1 MEVKSKVQ
9 KYDIHPDFRIGVGMP
24 VNAVTLA
31 LGPILPKILD
41 WVTPRQRGLTY
52 RREKIT
58 SYDGA
63 QIAVEI
69 AVPAG
74 VGDRAPC
81 ILYFHGGAFV
91 IGGAPRNKNVAFS
104 LAKSVSCKAIY
115 VDYRL
120 AGRDPFPAGVED
132 CYAALKWIHHN
143 ATQLG
148 IDRERIVVYGE
159 SAGGALSAA
168 VAQMARDRGEAHV
181 HAQMLIYPVL
191 DCSGS
196 TESARTFTDTP
207 IWRTEANANM
217 WKVYLRDCRPPY
229 SPYAAPMLAE
239 SLRHLPPAYI
249 ETAEF
254 DPLRDE
260 GIAYARRLQADGVHV
275 ELVETRRTVHGFDMI
290 AKNEIV
296 QESFQRRTEFL
307 QKRLNDNSAT
317 DSR

>member
-1 MEVKSKVQ
+1 MSKLP
-9 KYDIHPDFRIGVGMP
+9 KYDIHPDFRIGAGVP
-24 VNAVTLA
+24 INAVTLA
-31 LGPILPKILD
+31 LGPILPKILG
-41 WVTPRQRGLTY
+41 WVTPREPGLTY
-52 RREKIT
+52 RREQIT
-58 SYDGA
+58 SFDGA
-63 QIAVEI
+63 QIPIEI

-74 VGDRAPC
+74 VGDNAPC

-143 ATQLG
+143 AGQLG

-168 VAQMARDRGEAHV
+168 VAQMARDRGDV
-181 HAQMLIYPVL
+181 QVKAQMLIYPVI

-207 IWRTEANANM
+207 IWRTEANAQM
-217 WKVYLRDCRPPY
+217 WKVYLRDCQPPY

-239 SLRHLPPAYI
+239 SLRALPPAYI

-260 GIAYARRLQADGVHV
+260 GIAYAHRLQADGVHV

-290 AKNEIV
+290 ANNEIV
-296 QESFQRRTEFL
+296 QESFQRRCHFL
-307 QKRLNDNSAT
+307 KECLNSVVE
-317 DSR
+317 